1 MLATDEYETPR
12 WAMLG
17 LGTGFV
23 LLAIVGIL
31 TVLIPELEDE
41 PTESDEPSIAGQVEA
56 HAAQHDSEG

>member
-17 LGTGFV
+17 LGVGFV

-41 PTESDEPSIAGQVEA
+41 PDEAADRNFAGPAETQDG
-56 HAAQHDSEG
+56 AQE